1 MFHPDYLLKIDDID
15 EYIRYGGI
23 LNSIRHANAFDDG
36 SKIICDP
43 LYASFRTDEST
54 RRYIDTAIAQNIQHS
69 LKCYDKGNHFR
80 NLIDLYKK
88 DETKRD
94 F

>member
-1 MFHPDYLLKIDDID
+1 MKIDDID

-23 LNSIRHANAFDDG
+23 LNSIRHANAFADG

-69 LKCYDKGNHFR
+69 LKCYDKGNHFP

-88 DETKRD
+88 AMRD